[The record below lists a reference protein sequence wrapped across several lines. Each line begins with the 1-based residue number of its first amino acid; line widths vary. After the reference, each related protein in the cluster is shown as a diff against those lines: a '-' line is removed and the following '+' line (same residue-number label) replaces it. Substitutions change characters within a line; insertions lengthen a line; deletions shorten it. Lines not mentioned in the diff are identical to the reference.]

1 MDREDNF
8 EGEIE
13 SMTIMFK
20 AFASYDLWIQHDFL
34 GVAGSNNNVN
44 MLNQSSLF
52 IGVLK
57 GEAPNVNFMVMAMST
72 TRVQPDGIYP
82 WLLVFVKTTPFQ
94 RFRSVLLHTT
104 SVHGRT

>member
-1 MDREDNF
+1 MDREYNF

-44 MLNQSSLF
+44 VLNQSSLF

-57 GEAPNVNFMVMAMST
+57 GEAPNVNFMINGHEYSQEYYLLIAST
-72 TRVQPDGIYP
+72 LDGRC
-82 WLLVFVKTTPFQ
+82 V
-94 RFRSVLLHTT
+94 
-104 SVHGRT
+104 